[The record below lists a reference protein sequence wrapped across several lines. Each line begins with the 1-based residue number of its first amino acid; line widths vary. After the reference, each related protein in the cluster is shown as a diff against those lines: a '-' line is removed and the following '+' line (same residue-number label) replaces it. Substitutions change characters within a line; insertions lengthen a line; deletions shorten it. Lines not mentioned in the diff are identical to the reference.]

1 MNAEEI
7 KSYSIEQVEKR
18 MEEIRSMDLDKVEN
32 IDEISKEVDALQ
44 ERRKALKDEAKAKK
58 ELRTKILNGEVETT
72 VIEKPQEERKMKL
85 TAENYRSSAE
95 YRSAFMKN
103 LMGKELN
110 VEERAAIAL
119 AGADPVIPEYTQNEI
134 LKKIREY
141 APVLNDITLLTVN
154 GHVKFAVEGTVNNAE
169 IHTEN
174 KAITPA
180 SDALVTVELST
191 YEIVK
196 LIQISASVKS
206 MTIAAFETWLVDTL
220 VEAVSMKV
228 ENLIFNGTGSSQA
241 KGVNSIDWDS
251 TNSVTVAKDSKLT
264 TADVYKLFGMMK
276 ERNAKAYMSRLTL
289 FGDFLPLQDNSKN
302 NLVTLNGGNYYILG
316 TKVEFTDSMLDHEVV
331 LGNFKK
337 YVGNL
342 AEAIGVKTSYDIN
355 SNSYK
360 YLGVCQFDGK
370 PAVKEAFV
378 KLLKATV

>member
-1 MNAEEI
+1 MNKEEI
-7 KSYSIEQVEKR
+7 KIYSIDQVEKR
-18 MEEIRSMDLDKVEN
+18 MEEIRSMNLDKVEN

-119 AGADPVIPEYTQNEI
+119 AGADPVIPEQTQNEI
-134 LKKIREY
+134 LKKIKEY

-154 GHVKFAVEGTVNNAE
+154 GHVKFAVEGTVNEAEMHNENAS
-169 IHTEN
+169 
-174 KAITPA
+174 ITAA
-180 SDALVTVELST
+180 SDTLVEVVLST

-241 KGVNSIDWDS
+241 KGVNNIAWNEA
-251 TNSVTVAKDSKLT
+251 NSVTVAKDSKLT
-264 TADVYKLFGMMK
+264 AANVYELFGKMK
-276 ERNAKAYMSRLTL
+276 ERNTKVYMSRLTL

-302 NLVTLNGGNYYILG
+302 NLVTYNGGNYYILG
-316 TKVEFTDSMLDHEVV
+316 TKVEFTDSVADHEAI

-342 AEAIGVKTSYDIN
+342 AEAISVKTSYHID

-370 PAVKEAFV
+370 PAVEAAFAKLV
-378 KLLKATV
+378 KASA